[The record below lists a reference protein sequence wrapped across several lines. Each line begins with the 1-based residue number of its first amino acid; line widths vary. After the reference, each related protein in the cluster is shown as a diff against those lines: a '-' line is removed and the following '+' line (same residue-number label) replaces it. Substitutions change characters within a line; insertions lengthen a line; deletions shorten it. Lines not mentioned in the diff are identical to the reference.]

1 MRAAIIGY
9 GVIGK
14 VHAAA
19 IAKHGTLVAVADV
32 NPAALSLAPCKLRYT
47 DYKKMLDEVKPDVV
61 HICTPHYLH
70 AEMVIEALN
79 RGINVLCEKPLCIDL
94 RDVERILKVERK
106 STARLAVCHQN
117 RYNPENRFVKEYLQN
132 MTVDSAVGVVAW
144 NRDAAYYR
152 SAEWRGKRSTE
163 GGGVLINQALHT
175 LDLLLWLCGEPK
187 SVMASMTALT
197 LKGEIEVEDTAVV
210 VCSGGADFT
219 LFATNSSAVNMP
231 VELTL
236 AAGGKIIK
244 VLPHEVVVGGESK
257 TFVHDDI
264 FVSGSK
270 ACYGNGH
277 EALVADY
284 YRCIEDGRDFWINGE
299 EGAKVVRLILAAY
312 KSNGERV
319 DV

>member
-1 MRAAIIGY
+1 MRAAIVGY

-19 IAKHGTLVAVADV
+19 IAKHGTLVAVADA
-32 NPAALSLAPCKLRYT
+32 NPAALSGAPCKLRYA

-94 RDVERILKVERK
+94 NDVERILKAEK
-106 STARLAVCHQN
+106 ASAARLAVCHQN
-117 RYNPENRFVKEYLQN
+117 RYNPENRFVKEYLGN
-132 MTVDSAVGVVAW
+132 TSVDSAVGVVAW

-152 SAEWRGKRSTE
+152 SAEWRGKLSTE

-187 SVMASMTALT
+187 SVTASVSALT
-197 LKGEIEVEDTAVV
+197 LKDEIEVEDTAVV
-210 VCSGGADFT
+210 VCGGGANFT
-219 LFATNSSAVNMP
+219 LFATNGSAVNMP

-236 AAGGKIIK
+236 SSGGKIIK
-244 VLPHEVVVGGESK
+244 VLPREVIAGGERT
-257 TFVHDDI
+257 TFWGNALSVPGAK
-264 FVSGSK
+264 V
-270 ACYGNGH
+270 CYGNGH
-277 EALVADY
+277 EALIADY
-284 YRCIEDGRDFWINGE
+284 YKSLREGREFWINGE

-312 KSNGERV
+312 KSNGEKV
-319 DV
+319 NV